1 MAMKKSILDEIILNI
16 EGNPWTVRDA
26 CTGCIVFGMT
36 GSGKSSG
43 PLYKIAHKFLTLG
56 YGGVVFCAKPDE
68 SDTWKKYAAKA
79 HLDDDPRKPNRTG
92 DLLFLSQQTFNY
104 LDSEAKRAGRGGGQV
119 ENLVNLY
126 LEIVNMGKD
135 KRNSGGG
142 NEEYW
147 NNAVKQ
153 LLRNSIT
160 ILQMAQQPINIENI
174 HEIIVSAPSASSE
187 TVEERG
193 YCSNLL
199 DVVIPR
205 EFCDTPEYQIAHTF
219 F

>member
-16 EGNPWTVRDA
+16 ESNPWTVRDA

-68 SDTWKKYAAKA
+68 ADTWKKYAAKA

-160 ILQMAQQPINIENI
+160 ILQMAQQPINMKTFMK
-174 HEIIVSAPSASSE
+174 SLFLRPLP
-187 TVEERG
+187 
-193 YCSNLL
+193 LL
-199 DVVIPR
+199 K
-205 EFCDTPEYQIAHTF
+205 Q
-219 F
+219 